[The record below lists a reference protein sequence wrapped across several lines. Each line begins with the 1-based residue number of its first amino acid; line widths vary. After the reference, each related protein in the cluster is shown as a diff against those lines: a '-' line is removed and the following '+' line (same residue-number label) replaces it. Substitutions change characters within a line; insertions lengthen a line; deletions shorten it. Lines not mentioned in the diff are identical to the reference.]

1 MFTQQ
6 ADLLENI
13 LDMAFTP
20 NQWHD
25 SFLSRVLFTNLP
37 FCLKEHANH
46 Y

>member
-1 MFTQQ
+1 LFTQQ

-20 NQWHD
+20 NQRHD
-25 SFLSRVLFTNLP
+25 SFLSRLLFTYLP
-37 FCLKEHANH
+37 FCLKELANH